1 MSEEMPIKRINELAN
16 KAKTIGLTP
25 EEKDEQ
31 AELRKKYLELF
42 RKGMRQQLESI
53 TIVDEKGNTKKL
65 SSKEKRN

>member
-1 MSEEMPIKRINELAN
+1 MSEEIPIKRINELAN

-25 EEKDEQ
+25 EEKEEQ
-31 AELRKKYLELF
+31 AALRKKYLELF

-53 TIVDEKGNTKKL
+53 TIVDEKGNTRKL

>member
-25 EEKDEQ
+25 EEKEEQ
-31 AELRKKYLELF
+31 AVLRQKYLELF

-53 TIVDEKGNTKKL
+53 TIVDEKGNTRKL